1 MALPSPYTNAADVI
15 AEHHFVPEEFDWD
28 NRTDGAH
35 LDLLV
40 RRAILDAQIQVYQVV
55 GATNYTSTDD
65 ITLASVKLS
74 EFDLACA
81 LMLRKRAA
89 ILASR
94 PEESPPREEIELGT
108 LMELIR
114 DTEVRAN
121 ARLVAYQS
129 DEQAENTPGLGF
141 SMGVTGVD
149 ETELD
154 TSDDGYAAI
163 DYGTLPS

>member
-89 ILASR
+89 ILSSR

-108 LMELIR
+108 LMDLIR
-114 DTEVRAN
+114 DTEARAN
-121 ARLVAYQS
+121 ARLIPYQT
-129 DEQAENTPGLGF
+129 DDLTDDTAGLGF
-141 SMGVTGVD
+141 SLGVTGID

-154 TSDDGYAAI
+154 TSDDGYSAI
-163 DYGTLPS
+163 DYGDLPS